1 MMDRLLNTVYRWMQG
16 FIPCLLIVVMA
27 GCRAQAPVV
36 ITEDTDSTGTSIRE
50 TDTQKEVS
58 ADWQANMQQFYQS
71 WQEKLTSIT
80 GEWQREEYSKPDSTG
95 TQYKTAT
102 VSGSFG
108 GTQKE
113 QSRDSMTVNIDLQGV
128 QTEITR
134 VNERLDEMAHVLSNL
149 SAERKASI
157 SWWQAAL
164 MCLGGL
170 LAVGVLIKLFW
181 RKLP

>member
-1 MMDRLLNTVYRWMQG
+1 MMGWILNKAYRWMQG
-16 FIPCLLIVVMA
+16 FVPCMLLLLMA
-27 GCRAQAPVV
+27 GCRAQAPVLV
-36 ITEDTDSTGTSIRE
+36 TEDTDSTGTAIRE
-50 TDTQKEVS
+50 TDTQQEVS
-58 ADWQANMQQFYQS
+58 TDWQAQMQQFYES

-80 GEWQREEYSKPDSTG
+80 GEWQRDEYSKPDSSG

-108 GTQKE
+108 GIQKE
-113 QSRDSMTVNIDLQGV
+113 QSHDSMTVEIDLQGV

-134 VNERLDEMAHVLSNL
+134 VNERLDEMTHLLSNL

-170 LAVGVLIKLFW
+170 LIIGIAIKLYW

>member
-16 FIPCLLIVVMA
+16 FVPCILLLLMA
-27 GCRAQAPVV
+27 GCRAQAPVL

-50 TDTQKEVS
+50 TDTKQEVS
-58 ADWQANMQQFYQS
+58 ADWQAEMQQFYKS

-80 GEWQREEYSKPDSTG
+80 GNWQREEYSKPDSTG
-95 TQYKTAT
+95 QQYKTAT

-113 QSRDSMTVNIDLQGV
+113 QNHDSMTVEVDLQGV
-128 QTEITR
+128 QSEITR
-134 VNERLDEMAHVLSNL
+134 VNERMEEMAHVLNNL
-149 SAERKASI
+149 SAERKASL

-164 MCLGGL
+164 MWLGGIGL
-170 LAVGVLIKLFW
+170 VYVMGRLFW

>member
-1 MMDRLLNTVYRWMQG
+1 MMGWILNKAYRWMQG
-16 FIPCLLIVVMA
+16 VVPCMLLLLMV

-36 ITEDTDSTGTSIRE
+36 VTEHTDSTGTAIRE
-50 TDTQKEVS
+50 TDTQQEVS
-58 ADWQANMQQFYQS
+58 TDWQAQMQQFYES

-80 GEWQREEYSKPDSTG
+80 GEWQRDEYSKPDSTG
-95 TQYKTAT
+95 SQYKTAT

-113 QSRDSMTVNIDLQGV
+113 QNHDSMTVEIDLHGV

-149 SAERKASI
+149 SAERKESL
-157 SWWQAAL
+157 SWWQSAL
-164 MCLGGL
+164 MWLGGIGL
-170 LAVGVLIKLFW
+170 VYVTGRLFW

>member
-1 MMDRLLNTVYRWMQG
+1 MMGWILNKAYRWMQG
-16 FIPCLLIVVMA
+16 FVPCMLLLLMV
-27 GCRAQAPVV
+27 GCRAQAPVLV
-36 ITEDTDSTGTSIRE
+36 TEDTDSTGTAIRE
-50 TDTQKEVS
+50 TDTQQEVS
-58 ADWQANMQQFYQS
+58 ADWQAQMQQFYKS

-80 GEWQREEYSKPDSTG
+80 GEWQREEYSKPDSSG

-113 QSRDSMTVNIDLQGV
+113 QNHDSMTVEIDLQGV

-134 VNERLDEMAHVLSNL
+134 VNERMEEMAHVLNNL

-164 MCLGGL
+164 MWLGGIGL
-170 LAVGVLIKLFW
+170 VYVMGRLFW